1 MTLQCNA
8 VANQGNESTVI
19 ALWLLHVILA
29 SCSLLLDPEI
39 EPSCSHR
46 RRGTWRRLYRR
57 FIPAAWLLPQEIMSL
72 DKCSVSLKKFSGQ
85 RRLFLTK
92 ALNAI
97 KVDNEIWD
105 QSTACFS
112 VSRNTRACL
121 GGQGMCSA
129 CSFLD
134 SDSFGPTSFCCLPRL
149 CISPS
154 LVFVPF
160 FEMLIP
166 SSAFSKISKRF
177 IWIAGIKCAEKDC
190 VVANFVP
197 QDITTG
203 RPTMTL

>member
-29 SCSLLLDPEI
+29 SYFFSTLKSSPHALI
-39 EPSCSHR
+39 E
-46 RRGTWRRLYRR
+46 
-57 FIPAAWLLPQEIMSL
+57 EE
-72 DKCSVSLKKFSGQ
+72 

-121 GGQGMCSA
+121 GGQASAVYHGFAYRLASYSFHSLKCSY
-129 CSFLD
+129 
-134 SDSFGPTSFCCLPRL
+134 LPRL
-149 CISPS
+149 SQKSPKD
-154 LVFVPF
+154 
-160 FEMLIP
+160 
-166 SSAFSKISKRF
+166 SSGLR
-177 IWIAGIKCAEKDC
+177 
-190 VVANFVP
+190 V
-197 QDITTG
+197 
-203 RPTMTL
+203 